1 MITRNINDDN
11 TLAYLFQKSGKEAG
25 KVADEVK
32 AELEAFKAAFTDM
45 VYPVGSIYMS
55 VNSASPE
62 TLFGGRWERITG
74 RFLLAA
80 TDNGAAGGNSNASI
94 APGNT
99 GGEAAHVITTEEMAA
114 HTHNSRAL
122 TGMARFRDIN
132 ISDHNPIL
140 SVSGIIT
147 RAYTAWSGSHMA
159 FGTATKASGY
169 YYTDMTITAT
179 HTHDSVGSNTA
190 HNNMPPYL
198 AVYIW
203 KRTA

>member
-25 KVADEVK
+25 KVAGEVK
-32 AELEAFKAAFTDM
+32 AELEAFKAAFADM

-74 RFLLAA
+74 RFLLGA
-80 TDNGAAGGNSNASI
+80 TDGGAAGGNSNASI

-99 GGEAAHVITTEEMAA
+99 GGEA
-114 HTHNSRAL
+114 THAL
-122 TGMARFRDIN
+122 TTDETATKNHSHSFSATFQLRHGNNAGTDTAAAGTN
-132 ISDHNPIL
+132 TT
-140 SVSGIIT
+140 VT
-147 RAYTAWSGSHMA
+147 RAGGSATWGNGWSGSGYSH
-159 FGTATKASGY
+159 KLDLVKISGS
-169 YYTDMTITAT
+169 TGGQTGAN
-179 HTHDSVGSNTA
+179 GTA